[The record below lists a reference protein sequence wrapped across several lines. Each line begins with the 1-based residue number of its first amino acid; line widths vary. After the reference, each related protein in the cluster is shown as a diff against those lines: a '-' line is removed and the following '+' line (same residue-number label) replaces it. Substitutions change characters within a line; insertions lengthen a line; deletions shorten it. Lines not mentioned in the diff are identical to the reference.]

1 MFLLEQVSHLFVK
14 YATLFMWQLQNCV
27 MFLEPSGVTD
37 LSMDHHVIDLVGTQL
52 QVCKMEKK
60 KP

>member
-27 MFLEPSGVTD
+27 MFLEASGVKD
-37 LSMDHHVIDLVGTQL
+37 LSMDQNVFADFFRLVTN
-52 QVCKMEKK
+52 CKCV
-60 KP
+60 